1 MTELFRKN
9 ITVFAGSADGLNP
22 VYLDAAWLLGETL
35 AKQDRTLI
43 FGAGKTGLMGAVA
56 DGALAAGGKVIGVIN
71 DGLNLPH
78 LAHAG
83 LSELEILPDIHARQ
97 ARMNQLADGMIALP
111 GGFGTFAELFEA
123 LTWAQIGLHNKPIG
137 LLNVQGYFD
146 PLVDLIEKSIEKD
159 FIYPEHRGYF
169 FVSDDPVSLLA
180 TLDGFTPSNETN
192 RWIKRP

>member
-83 LSELEILPDIHARQ
+83 LSRWKSCRISMHARH
-97 ARMNQLADGMIALP
+97 A
-111 GGFGTFAELFEA
+111 
-123 LTWAQIGLHNKPIG
+123 
-137 LLNVQGYFD
+137 
-146 PLVDLIEKSIEKD
+146 
-159 FIYPEHRGYF
+159 
-169 FVSDDPVSLLA
+169 
-180 TLDGFTPSNETN
+180 
-192 RWIKRP
+192 

>member
-1 MTELFRKN
+1 MTETFRKN
-9 ITVFAGSADGLNP
+9 ITVYAGSADNLKQ
-22 VYLDAAWLLGETL
+22 VYLDAAWMLGETL
-35 AKQDRTLI
+35 AKQGRTLI
-43 FGAGKTGLMGAVA
+43 YGAGNTGLMGAVA
-56 DGALAAGGKVIGVIN
+56 DGALASGGRTVGVIN

-123 LTWAQIGLHNKPIG
+123 LTWAQLGLHNKPVG

-146 PLVDLIEKSIEKD
+146 PLVALIEMAIEEKY
-159 FIYPEHRGYF
+159 IYAEHRRFF
-169 FVSDDPVSLLA
+169 FVDEDPASLLSQ
-180 TLDGFTPSNETN
+180 LDAFTPDNGIN
-192 RWIKRP
+192 RWMERP

>member
-169 FVSDDPVSLLA
+169 FVSDNPVSLLA
-180 TLDGFTPSNETN
+180 TLDGFTPSNGTN
-192 RWIKRP
+192 RWIERP

>member
-22 VYLDAAWLLGETL
+22 VYLGAAWLLGETL

-180 TLDGFTPSNETN
+180 TLDGFTHSNGTN
-192 RWIKRP
+192 RWIERP